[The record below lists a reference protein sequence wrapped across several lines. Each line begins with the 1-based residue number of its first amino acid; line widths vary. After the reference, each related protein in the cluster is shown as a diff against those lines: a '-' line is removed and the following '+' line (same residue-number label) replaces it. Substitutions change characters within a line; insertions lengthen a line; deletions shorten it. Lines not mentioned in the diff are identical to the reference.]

1 MKKLFLIFALF
12 IGAMLYKAEAQ
23 IHVNVN
29 IGNQPVWGPV
39 GYDYVDYYYLP
50 DLDVYYNVPR
60 QQFVYFDFGRWIFAA
75 SLPSRF
81 GQYDLFNT
89 YKVVINERNPWLR
102 NTYYRNQYRGYRGR
116 QQSIIRDSRDQKY
129 FVIRNHPEHDRFIN
143 NQRQNNNQ
151 RQQINNQRQNN
162 NQRQQI
168 NNQRQQIP
176 NNNRNDVNRNSQN
189 RGNDNRGNGNRG
201 NGNRGND
208 RGNDNKGNKNHDN
221 GGNNGNH
228 KDKGH

>member
-151 RQQINNQRQNN
+151 RQQINNQRQ
-162 NQRQQI
+162 
-168 NNQRQQIP
+168 QIP

-189 RGNDNRGNGNRG
+189 RGNDNRG

>member
-81 GQYDLFNT
+81 GRYDLFNT

-151 RQQINNQRQNN
+151 RQQINNQRQ
-162 NQRQQI
+162 
-168 NNQRQQIP
+168 QIP

-189 RGNDNRGNGNRG
+189 RGNDNRGNDNRG

>member
-23 IHVNVN
+23 VHVNIN
-29 IGNQPVWGPV
+29 IGNQPVWGPF

-81 GQYDLFNT
+81 GRYDLFNT

-143 NQRQNNNQ
+143 NQRQ
-151 RQQINNQRQNN
+151 
-162 NQRQQI
+162 QI

-176 NNNRNDVNRNSQN
+176 NNNRNDVNRNYQN
-189 RGNDNRGNGNRG
+189 RGNDNRG

-208 RGNDNKGNKNHDN
+208 RGNDNKGNDKNKNHDN

-228 KDKGH
+228 RSEERRVGKECRS

>member
-23 IHVNVN
+23 VHVNIN

-81 GQYDLFNT
+81 GRYDLFNT

-151 RQQINNQRQNN
+151 RQQINNQRQ
-162 NQRQQI
+162 
-168 NNQRQQIP
+168 QIP
-176 NNNRNDVNRNSQN
+176 NNNRNDVNRNYQN

-201 NGNRGND
+201 NDRGNDNRGYGNRGND
-208 RGNDNKGNKNHDN
+208 KGNDNRGNDKNHDN

>member
-151 RQQINNQRQNN
+151 RQQINNQRQ
-162 NQRQQI
+162 
-168 NNQRQQIP
+168 QIP

-189 RGNDNRGNGNRG
+189 GGNDNRG

-221 GGNNGNH
+221 GGSNGNH

>member
-23 IHVNVN
+23 IHVNIN

-151 RQQINNQRQNN
+151 RQQINNQRQ
-162 NQRQQI
+162 
-168 NNQRQQIP
+168 QIP

-201 NGNRGND
+201 N
-208 RGNDNKGNKNHDN
+208 DNKGNKNHDN

>member
-81 GQYDLFNT
+81 GRYDLFNT

-151 RQQINNQRQNN
+151 RQQINNQRQ
-162 NQRQQI
+162 
-168 NNQRQQIP
+168 QIP
-176 NNNRNDVNRNSQN
+176 NNNRNDVNRNYQN

-201 NGNRGND
+201 NDNRGYGNRGND
-208 RGNDNKGNKNHDN
+208 KGNDNRGNDKNHDN

>member
-23 IHVNVN
+23 IHVNIN

-60 QQFVYFDFGRWIFAA
+60 RQFVYFDFGRWIFTA
-75 SLPSRF
+75 SLPSRY
-81 GQYDLFNT
+81 GRYDLFNT

-151 RQQINNQRQNN
+151 RQQINNQRQ
-162 NQRQQI
+162 
-168 NNQRQQIP
+168 QIP

-201 NGNRGND
+201 N
-208 RGNDNKGNKNHDN
+208 DNKGNDKNKNHDN

>member
-23 IHVNVN
+23 VHVNIN
-29 IGNQPVWGPV
+29 IGNQPVWGPF

-81 GQYDLFNT
+81 GRYDLFNT

-143 NQRQNNNQ
+143 KKRQN
-151 RQQINNQRQNN
+151 
-162 NQRQQI
+162 

-201 NGNRGND
+201 NDRGNDNKGNKNRGND
-208 RGNDNKGNKNHDN
+208 RGNDNRGNDKNHDN

>member
-151 RQQINNQRQNN
+151 RQQINNQRQ
-162 NQRQQI
+162 
-168 NNQRQQIP
+168 QIP
-176 NNNRNDVNRNSQN
+176 NNNRNDVNRNFQN
-189 RGNDNRGNGNRG
+189 RGNDNRG

>member
-81 GQYDLFNT
+81 GRYDLFNT

-151 RQQINNQRQNN
+151 RQQINNQRQ
-162 NQRQQI
+162 
-168 NNQRQQIP
+168 QIP
-176 NNNRNDVNRNSQN
+176 NNNRNDVNRNYQN
-189 RGNDNRGNGNRG
+189 RGNDNRG

-208 RGNDNKGNKNHDN
+208 RGNDNKGNGNRGNDNRGNDKNHDN

>member
-23 IHVNVN
+23 IHVNIN

-151 RQQINNQRQNN
+151 RQQINNQRQ
-162 NQRQQI
+162 
-168 NNQRQQIP
+168 QIP

-201 NGNRGND
+201 N
-208 RGNDNKGNKNHDN
+208 DNKGNDKNKNHDN

>member
-81 GQYDLFNT
+81 GRYDLFNT

-151 RQQINNQRQNN
+151 RQQINNQRQ
-162 NQRQQI
+162 
-168 NNQRQQIP
+168 QIP

-189 RGNDNRGNGNRG
+189 RGNDNRG

>member
-151 RQQINNQRQNN
+151 RQQINNQRQ
-162 NQRQQI
+162 
-168 NNQRQQIP
+168 QIP
-176 NNNRNDVNRNSQN
+176 NNNRNDVNRNYQN
-189 RGNDNRGNGNRG
+189 RGNDNRGNGNRGNDRGNDNRG

>member
-151 RQQINNQRQNN
+151 RQQINNQRQ
-162 NQRQQI
+162 
-168 NNQRQQIP
+168 QIP

-208 RGNDNKGNKNHDN
+208 RGNDNKGNGNRGNDNRGNDKNHDN

>member
-81 GQYDLFNT
+81 GQYDLFTT

-151 RQQINNQRQNN
+151 RQQINNQRQ
-162 NQRQQI
+162 
-168 NNQRQQIP
+168 QIP

-189 RGNDNRGNGNRG
+189 RGNDNRG

>member
-23 IHVNVN
+23 IHVNIN

-81 GQYDLFNT
+81 GRYDLFNT

-151 RQQINNQRQNN
+151 RQQI
-162 NQRQQI
+162 
-168 NNQRQQIP
+168 P
-176 NNNRNDVNRNSQN
+176 NNNRNDVNRNYQNRGNDNRGNDN

-208 RGNDNKGNKNHDN
+208 RGNDNRGNDKNHDN

>member
-23 IHVNVN
+23 LHVNIN

-81 GQYDLFNT
+81 GRYDLFNT

-151 RQQINNQRQNN
+151 RQQI
-162 NQRQQI
+162 
-168 NNQRQQIP
+168 P
-176 NNNRNDVNRNSQN
+176 NNNRNDVNRNYQN

-201 NGNRGND
+201 NDRGNDNRGNGNRGND
-208 RGNDNKGNKNHDN
+208 RGNDNRGNDKNHDN

>member
-151 RQQINNQRQNN
+151 RQQINNQRQ
-162 NQRQQI
+162 
-168 NNQRQQIP
+168 QIP
-176 NNNRNDVNRNSQN
+176 NNNRNDVNRNYQN
-189 RGNDNRGNGNRG
+189 RGNDNRG

>member
-81 GQYDLFNT
+81 GRYDLFNT

-151 RQQINNQRQNN
+151 RQQINNQRQQNN
-162 NQRQQI
+162 NQRQQF
-168 NNQRQQIP
+168 NNQRQQFP

-189 RGNDNRGNGNRG
+189 RGNDNRG

>member
-81 GQYDLFNT
+81 GRYDLFNT

-151 RQQINNQRQNN
+151 RQQINNQRQ
-162 NQRQQI
+162 
-168 NNQRQQIP
+168 QIP
-176 NNNRNDVNRNSQN
+176 NNNRNDVNRNYQN
-189 RGNDNRGNGNRG
+189 RGNDNRGNDNRG

-208 RGNDNKGNKNHDN
+208 RGNDNKGNDKNKNHDN

>member
-81 GQYDLFNT
+81 GRYDLFNT

-129 FVIRNHPEHDRFIN
+129 FVIRNHSEHDRF
-143 NQRQNNNQ
+143 
-151 RQQINNQRQNN
+151 INNQRQNN

-176 NNNRNDVNRNSQN
+176 NNNRNDVNRNYQN
-189 RGNDNRGNGNRG
+189 RGNDNRG

-208 RGNDNKGNKNHDN
+208 RGNDNKGNGNRGNDNRGNDKNHDN

>member
-151 RQQINNQRQNN
+151 RQQINNQRQ
-162 NQRQQI
+162 
-168 NNQRQQIP
+168 QIP

-201 NGNRGND
+201 N
-208 RGNDNKGNKNHDN
+208 DNKGNKNHDN

>member
-162 NQRQQI
+162 NQRQQF
-168 NNQRQQIP
+168 NNQRQQFP
-176 NNNRNDVNRNSQN
+176 NNNRNDVNRNYQN

-201 NGNRGND
+201 ND
-208 RGNDNKGNKNHDN
+208 RGNDNRGNDKNHDN

>member
-23 IHVNVN
+23 LHVNIN

-81 GQYDLFNT
+81 GRYDLFNT

-102 NTYYRNQYRGYRGR
+102 NTYYRNQYRDYRGR

-151 RQQINNQRQNN
+151 RQQI
-162 NQRQQI
+162 
-168 NNQRQQIP
+168 P
-176 NNNRNDVNRNSQN
+176 NNNRNDVNRNYQN

-201 NGNRGND
+201 NDNRGNGNRGND
-208 RGNDNKGNKNHDN
+208 KGNDNRGNDKNHDN